1 MPAGVS
7 ITLLSARDPFP
18 IPEYSIYGGSR
29 VWEYVRVFAHAHLYR
44 KYFASETK
52 S

>member
-18 IPEYSIYGGSR
+18 IPEYSIYGTTAIAQVSVSG
-29 VWEYVRVFAHAHLYR
+29 
-44 KYFASETK
+44 
-52 S
+52 